1 MLLNAKPICCDLTS
15 ALLAP
20 LEGDG
25 FGGSRQWR
33 ERERYCHRAEAY
45 AEGANIEPTILAETV
60 EHPANGPKAMPMLE
74 VIVAAPN
81 TVPVMCGPKYSR
93 ASTA

>member
-20 LEGDG
+20 LEADS
-25 FGGSRQWR
+25 FGGSRQWW
-33 ERERYCHRAEAY
+33 EGERYCHRAES
-45 AEGANIEPTILAETV
+45 T
-60 EHPANGPKAMPMLE
+60 PANGPKAMPMLE

-81 TVPVMCGPKYSR
+81 TVPIMCGPKYSR